1 MASPLGLVA
10 GIAMARA
17 ENVPSSDEIRVAIFP
32 YFYGLTPM
40 SVVVTQVLARNL
52 AAPPPVPV
60 TQPPTPPI
68 GGGGGGSGPTPGGG
82 PAPIKGGGP

>member
-40 SVVVTQVLARNL
+40 SVVVTTAEPPAAKPARRTNPEPESQMRS
-52 AAPPPVPV
+52 ASAV
-60 TQPPTPPI
+60 
-68 GGGGGGSGPTPGGG
+68 SRSR
-82 PAPIKGGGP
+82 